1 MTQPFD
7 FVVAVVGGGPNG
19 ATAAAL
25 LARHAGLGPARI
37 CLLDAGLGAP
47 DDDGLRVIAL
57 SRASEHVLRHAGA
70 WDRIRPGAGCAYER
84 MRVWH
89 ASVPWDGPEALA
101 FDAAEMAEPNLGHIV
116 ETRAVAAASLA
127 AFESAGGVVRAGD
140 VGGLASDAAGATLA
154 TDAGPLRVRLVV
166 AADGARSAVRGWLGL
181 PVQVQDYHQLAIVA
195 RIATARPHQRTAW
208 QRFLPGGTLAFL
220 PLAGGECSIV
230 WSVPD
235 AEGSELMALGRPAFE
250 ARLVAAAD
258 GVLGDCRVAAGP
270 VALPLRRMLAQG
282 MTGPRVALLGDAAH
296 VIHPLAG
303 QGANLGLLDAAA
315 LAGVLAQAATEREDP
330 GAARVLRQYEQQ
342 RLAHDAL
349 VSGAMSAI
357 KAVFARGPGP
367 RGWLAARLLGAAAA
381 IGPLRRELARHAMGT
396 AGELPR
402 LARGAALP

>member
-1 MTQPFD
+1 MSAGFD
-7 FVVAVVGGGPNG
+7 FDVAIVGGGPNG

-25 LARHAGLGPARI
+25 LARHAGLPAARI
-37 CLLDAGLGAP
+37 CLLDAGIGAA

-57 SRASEHVLRHAGA
+57 SRASECVLRQAGA
-70 WDRIRPGAGCAYER
+70 WERIRPDACFAYER

-89 ASVPWDGPEALA
+89 ASVPADGPDVLA
-101 FDAAEMAEPNLGHIV
+101 FEAAELAEPNLGYIV
-116 ETRAVAAASLA
+116 ENRAVAAASLA
-127 AFESAGGVVRAGD
+127 AFESAGGAVRAGQ
-140 VGGLASDAAGATLA
+140 VGGLAGDAAGVTLA

-195 RIATARPHQRTAW
+195 RIATARAHQRTAW
-208 QRFLPGGTLAFL
+208 QRFLPGGTLALL
-220 PLAGGECSIV
+220 PLASGECSIV
-230 WSVPD
+230 WSVPE
-235 AEGSELMALGRPAFE
+235 AEGRELMSLERAAFE
-250 ARLVAAAD
+250 ARLTAAAD
-258 GVLGDCRVAAGP
+258 GVLGGCRVAAGP
-270 VALPLRRMLAQG
+270 VALPLRRLLAQG

-315 LAGVLAQAATEREDP
+315 LADVLAQALAEREDP
-330 GAARVLRQYEQQ
+330 GAARVLRGYEQQ

-357 KAVFARGPGP
+357 KALFARGPGP
-367 RGWLAARLLGAAAA
+367 QGWLAARLLGAAGA
-381 IGPLRRELARHAMGT
+381 IGPLRRELARHAMGL

-402 LARGAALP
+402 LARRPALP

>member
-7 FVVAVVGGGPNG
+7 FDVAVVGGGPNG

-116 ETRAVAAASLA
+116 ENRAVAAASLA
-127 AFESAGGVVRAGD
+127 AFESAGGVVRAGN
-140 VGGLASDAAGATLA
+140 VSGLASDAAGATLA
-154 TDAGPLRVRLVV
+154 TDSGPLRVRLVV

-315 LAGVLAQAATEREDP
+315 LADVLAQALAEREDP
-330 GAARVLRQYEQQ
+330 GAARVLRGYEQQ